1 MGRPPPAARAQLFAE
16 LKRVGLV
23 AALGE
28 ALFPAINWHQSL
40 SDRFE
45 DDDGLIARLQNIGP
59 RVAAAARAPRFRMDR
74 VESEVGPDIHWAFKP
89 ERTRGDFKRLLEIVK
104 AAVFTVDRRSQGEH
118 SAHITVSYWA
128 PHALRRMVQIEPV
141 EWVMTELLL
150 VRGCGAP
157 YRYEVLGT
165 WDLQPPAAEPTGW
178 QTDLF

>member
-1 MGRPPPAARAQLFAE
+1 MISPPRCFFMGRPPPAARAQLFAE

-74 VESEVGPDIHWAFKP
+74 VESEVGPDIHWVFKP
-89 ERTRGDFKRLLEIVK
+89 ERTPGDFKRLLEIVK

-128 PHALRRMVQIEPV
+128 PYALRKQPV
-141 EWVMTELLL
+141 NA
-150 VRGCGAP
+150 C
-157 YRYEVLGT
+157 
-165 WDLQPPAAEPTGW
+165 
-178 QTDLF
+178 